1 MNYLSQY
8 TLPFSG
14 LSEGKHQFDFKVN
27 DRFFAEFE
35 GSEVEK
41 GELEI
46 GIELEKRSTYL
57 KLSFSISGVVELI
70 CDRCLEN
77 FNYPVESQR
86 ELLVKFSEKP
96 VEDEADMIYLHP
108 AAFQVE
114 IAQFI
119 YEFVILSLPIRRIH
133 PDGKDGKTL
142 CDPVMIKK
150 LEEHR
155 YHSNTLEE
163 PDDPRWNELR
173 RIIGNKSKD
182 H

>member
-14 LSEGKHQFDFKVN
+14 LSEGKHQFDFTVD

-35 GSEVEK
+35 TSEVKK

-46 GIELEKRSTYL
+46 AVELEKRSTH
-57 KLSFSISGVVELI
+57 LSLTFKIDGVVELV

-77 FNYPVESQR
+77 FSYHVESKR
-86 ELLVKFSEKP
+86 KLLVKFSEKQI
-96 VEDEADMIYLHP
+96 EDEAELIYLRP
-108 AAFQVE
+108 TAFEVE
-114 IAQFI
+114 IAQYI

-133 PDGKDGKTL
+133 PDGEDGKTL

-150 LEEHR
+150 LEELRH
-155 YHSNTLEE
+155 HSNTLDE
-163 PDDPRWNELR
+163 PDDPRWNELKK
-173 RIIGNKSKD
+173 IIGN
-182 H
+182 

>member
-14 LSEGKHQFDFKVN
+14 LSEGKHQFDFTVT

-41 GELEI
+41 GELNVQV
-46 GIELEKRSTYL
+46 ELEKRSTYL
-57 KLSFSISGVVELI
+57 GLTFLISGAVQLV

-77 FNYPVESQR
+77 FVYPVESKR
-86 ELLVKFSEKP
+86 KLLVKFSEKP
-96 VEDEADMIYLHP
+96 VEDEAELIYLHP
-108 AAFQVE
+108 TAFQVDV
-114 IAQFI
+114 AQLI

-133 PDGKDGKTL
+133 PDGENGESL

-150 LEEHR
+150 LEELRH
-155 YHSNTLEE
+155 HGNTSDE

-173 RIIGNKSKD
+173 KISGN
-182 H
+182 

>member
-14 LSEGKHQFDFKVN
+14 LSEGKHQFDFTVD

-35 GSEVEK
+35 TSEVEK
-41 GELEI
+41 GELTI
-46 GIELEKRSTYL
+46 LVELEKRSTYL
-57 KLSFSISGVVELI
+57 GLTFSISGIVELI

-77 FNYPVESQR
+77 FIYPVDSKR
-86 ELLVKFSEKP
+86 KLLVKFSEKP
-96 VEDEADMIYLHP
+96 VEDEAELIYIHP
-108 AAFQVE
+108 NDFQVE

-133 PDGKDGKTL
+133 PDGENGESL

-150 LEEHR
+150 LEELRH
-155 YHSNTLEE
+155 HGNTSDE

-173 RIIGNKSKD
+173 KISGN
-182 H
+182 

>member
-14 LSEGKHQFDFKVN
+14 LSEGKHQFDFAVD

-35 GSEVEK
+35 TSEVVK
-41 GELEI
+41 GELKI
-46 GIELEKRSTYL
+46 QVELEKSSTYL
-57 KLSFSISGVVELI
+57 SLSFSIRGTVELV

-77 FNYPVESQR
+77 FIYPLESNR
-86 ELLVKFSEKP
+86 KLLVKFSEKQ
-96 VEDEADMIYLHP
+96 VEDEAELIYLHP
-108 AAFQVE
+108 NDFQVE
-114 IAQFI
+114 ISQYI

-133 PDGKDGKTL
+133 PNGKNGESM

-150 LEEHR
+150 LEELRH
-155 YHSNTLEE
+155 HSNTLDE

-173 RIIGNKSKD
+173 KFIGN
-182 H
+182 

>member
-14 LSEGKHQFDFKVN
+14 LSEGKHQFDFTVG

-35 GSEVEK
+35 TSEVEK
-41 GELEI
+41 GELMI
-46 GIELEKRSTYL
+46 QVELEKRSTH
-57 KLSFSISGVVELI
+57 LSLTFSIKGTVELI

-77 FNYPVESQR
+77 FVYPVESNR
-86 ELLVKFSEKP
+86 KLLVKFSEKQF
-96 VEDEADMIYLHP
+96 EDEAELIYLHP
-108 AAFQVE
+108 NDFQVE
-114 IAQFI
+114 VAQYI

-133 PDGKDGKTL
+133 PDGENGESK

-150 LEEHR
+150 LEELRH
-155 YHSNTLEE
+155 HSNTLDE

-173 RIIGNKSKD
+173 KFIGN
-182 H
+182 

>member
-14 LSEGKHQFDFKVN
+14 LSEGKHQFEFSIN

-35 GSEVEK
+35 NSEVEK

-46 GIELEKRSTYL
+46 HVELEKRSTYL
-57 KLSFSISGVVELI
+57 ALTFSINGKVELI

-77 FNYPVESQR
+77 FMHPLESQR
-86 ELLVKFSEKP
+86 KLLVKFSEKP
-96 VEDEADMIYLHP
+96 VEDEAEMIFLHP
-108 AAFQVE
+108 TAFQVD

-133 PDGKDGKTL
+133 PDDENGESL
-142 CDPVMIKK
+142 CDPVMMKK
-150 LEEHR
+150 LDELR
-155 YHSNTLEE
+155 YHGNTLDE

-173 RIIGNKSKD
+173 KIIGN
-182 H
+182 